1 MYGQGYDSASNMAGR
16 IKGTQTVE
24 TYPKA
29 LYVHCAVDLAEE
41 ANITTMQY
49 LHENIGE
56 EFKKLFREAEVKI
69 KTNVLPIN
77 YYMHLLF

>member
-1 MYGQGYDSASNMAGR
+1 MFSYDLPLCKLLQKIG
-16 IKGTQTVE
+16 IDLKE
-24 TYPKA
+24 
-29 LYVHCAVDLAEE
+29 AVDLAEE